1 MSKSANDIIKDGNW
15 RICSRFGYSFLVK
28 FDLVLAI
35 SHKPIVMCFANSNI
49 LLLFVV
55 IDDHLRKTYF
65 SLPSSKAKFLVSYNF
80 AGFVEYFNSI
90 SILVFAFPKQF
101 FIYGRFVFTLSFDFK
116 TWINSFSKLN
126 CTIRLK
132 ILSTKYKKIELWL
145 SSRLTSMKELPFW
158 TFF

>member
-116 TWINSFSKLN
+116 T
-126 CTIRLK
+126 
-132 ILSTKYKKIELWL
+132 
-145 SSRLTSMKELPFW
+145 
-158 TFF
+158 